1 MSYSEIPGSRCVCH
15 SPRLI
20 AAYHVLRRLPVPR
33 HPPYT
38 LSNLTENPWV
48 ARSTLSAY
56 QAWATTSALARSR
69 NRDTS
74 SMKLSM
80 SGSHRARRRGSE
92 FCRTCEGRQS
102 GDDRDR
108 TGDLWLAKPSLSQL
122 SYVPSITIGQTP
134 LPTLGSPSSVM
145 VGLSGVEPLT
155 SRLSGARSNHLSYR
169 PLSTV
174 IVISDQRL
182 ASLIT

>member
-1 MSYSEIPGSRCVCH
+1 MTRAGLPHSEIPGSKCVCH

-20 AAYHVLRRLPVPR
+20 AAYHVLHRLPVPR

-56 QAWATTSALARSR
+56 KHRHEVHALSRISRHFQYEVVNERITSRP
-69 NRDTS
+69 S
-74 SMKLSM
+74 SGQRILYIM
-80 SGSHRARRRGSE
+80 RGPS
-92 FCRTCEGRQS
+92 S

-122 SYVPSITIGQTP
+122 SYVPVMCLSSSS
-134 LPTLGSPSSVM
+134 LPTLAHHC
-145 VGLSGVEPLT
+145 EWW
-155 SRLSGARSNHLSYR
+155 A
-169 PLSTV
+169 
-174 IVISDQRL
+174 
-182 ASLIT
+182 